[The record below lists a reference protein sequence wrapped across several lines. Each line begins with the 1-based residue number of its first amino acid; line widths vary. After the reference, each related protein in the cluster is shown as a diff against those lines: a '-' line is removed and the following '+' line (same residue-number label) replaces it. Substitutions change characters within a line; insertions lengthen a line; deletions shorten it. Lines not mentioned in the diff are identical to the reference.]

1 MGDDG
6 RSWAAMF
13 TILALAILMAFF
25 GPEPAVES
33 AVAEFV
39 EAHGDEALMPH
50 AETSVVASR

>member
-33 AVAEFV
+33 PVAAFV
-39 EAHGDEALMPH
+39 EAHGYEALTPH

>member
-13 TILALAILMAFF
+13 TFLALAILMAFF

-33 AVAEFV
+33 SVAEFV
-39 EAHGDEALMPH
+39 DTHGRETLMPH

>member
-13 TILALAILMAFF
+13 TILAMAILMAFF

-33 AVAEFV
+33 PVAEFV
-39 EAHGDEALMPH
+39 EHGHEALMPH
-50 AETSVVASR
+50 AQTSVVASR